1 MRVRPVLVA
10 VLASLPIGLLAVR
23 GVALQVRDLLDPCL
37 QWGESNSGSSMIP
50 PRGVPPGSP
59 CYTRVSGTSETR
71 QGSIIRTALVSGG
84 ILAAIVLGV
93 FGAARSRPGLV
104 ATAAGLMLVEA
115 VPLIFSVAPLALLSG
130 GVFLWVANQIRPA
143 GAAA

>member
-1 MRVRPVLVA
+1 MRTKQVLVA
-10 VLASLPIGLLAVR
+10 VLAALPIGLMAMR
-23 GVALQVRDLLDPCL
+23 GVALEVRDLLDPCL
-37 QWGESNSGSSMIP
+37 QWGEFNSGSSMMP
-50 PRGVPPGSP
+50 PPGTQAGNP

-71 QGSIIRTALVSGG
+71 QGSIIRTLLVSGG

-104 ATAAGLMLVEA
+104 GIGAGLMLVEA
-115 VPLIFSVAPLALLSG
+115 VPLIFTVAPLAVLAS
-130 GVFLWVANQIRPA
+130 GVFLWVAIRLRPA